1 MKIRDALR
9 ISLKNIRVHRKRN
22 LLVAVVMGVIFGL
35 IFAIHLWFQ
44 GLENTYVDF
53 AGRATD
59 GKVIVRATNDQNE
72 VAVEQ
77 EAILATRQEIIED
90 IETYGGEVISGAEE
104 LGMFGSVVLSEEI
117 MAGAIEV
124 DPAKVPEGYMPILAS
139 QLLGE
144 QLLERTFSTDGRK
157 LTQKQSD
164 YSQYRDELI
173 GKAFT
178 DKTGAKYF
186 VVGLTSG
193 NFGVR
198 NLSFKLLEKDNDNL
212 LNPVLELVAT
222 PNGMPVIIDNGKRE
236 SWMVGKQQN
245 DSLINRLDDL
255 QQNTEVVFAA
265 FPDDKSVYEYFRN
278 GKGSFINV
286 DFSGRT
292 YAVSIVAGM
301 SPEVQYLMRGI
312 KIVIWGITIAL
323 GLVAAVVVIFTS
335 IRLIDQDRKNIA
347 LYYSLGSTTGQIRA
361 IYLCY
366 FLELIIGAAV
376 LAFGLASLLVLI
388 FSFANQELLTI
399 QAELGFNLVDIIG
412 VVWYGINVDIFMVMM
427 FMLLMAPVCIIVN
440 EARLRRE

>member
-245 DSLINRLDDL
+245 DSLIDRLDDL

-323 GLVAAVVVIFTS
+323 GLVAAVVVFY
-335 IRLIDQDRKNIA
+335 N
-347 LYYSLGSTTGQIRA
+347 G
-361 IYLCY
+361 
-366 FLELIIGAAV
+366 
-376 LAFGLASLLVLI
+376 
-388 FSFANQELLTI
+388 
-399 QAELGFNLVDIIG
+399 
-412 VVWYGINVDIFMVMM
+412 
-427 FMLLMAPVCIIVN
+427 
-440 EARLRRE
+440 